1 MSNFLKEGIFAYLS
15 DLDEASTTILL
26 HIKIKSLRLNL
37 QALGGEL
44 LLRLVV
50 WLTCER
56 DFNGFIEFENL
67 IFVDEVI
74 S

>member
-44 LLRLVV
+44 LLCLVV
-50 WLTCER
+50 WLTCEG

-67 IFVDEVI
+67 IFLDEVI

>member
-1 MSNFLKEGIFAYLS
+1 MSNFLKKGIFAYLS

-50 WLTCER
+50 RLTCEG

>member
-50 WLTCER
+50 RLTCEG

-74 S
+74 